1 MARKLQTDEW
11 LFGAAAGLAL
21 FGVVMVY
28 SASGALAFREGSS
41 QYQYVLK
48 QGFWTVAGLVG
59 MFLMMHV
66 DYGWLRHRW
75 IVAGGLAVTVLLLV
89 AVFAFPRIN
98 GAHRWIRLG
107 FVSFQPSEL
116 AKLSLMIFLARF
128 LERRAGEEHDLLKTF
143 APCLLLTGLLTGLVA
158 LEPDL
163 GTAMMLGVICLVLL
177 YTAGARML
185 HLSLMGGA
193 ALVGIVAMIAMF
205 PWRMK
210 RMMAFLDPWAD
221 PQGSGYQVVQSLLA
235 VGSGGTNGLGFAE
248 GKQKMFFLPFAHS
261 DFIFAVV
268 GEELGLV
275 GALTLLAIFGLFLWR
290 GVRAA
295 LRAPDRF
302 GMLLSLGIVTSI
314 MVQALF
320 NISVVLSLVPAKGI
334 PLPFISYGGSS
345 MLLTLLSVGVLL
357 NISQQGSDYE
367 GGGLRQRQ
375 AAPPVAPAKRERGP
389 VVQPQGVWRPEQ
401 WRG

>member
-143 APCLLLTGLLTGLVA
+143 APCLLMTGLLTGLVA

-177 YTAGARML
+177 YTAGARTL
-185 HLSLMGGA
+185 HLGLMGGA
-193 ALVGIVAMIAMF
+193 ALVGVVAMIAMF

-235 VGSGGTNGLGFAE
+235 VGSGGT
-248 GKQKMFFLPFAHS
+248 
-261 DFIFAVV
+261 
-268 GEELGLV
+268 
-275 GALTLLAIFGLFLWR
+275 
-290 GVRAA
+290 
-295 LRAPDRF
+295 
-302 GMLLSLGIVTSI
+302 
-314 MVQALF
+314 
-320 NISVVLSLVPAKGI
+320 
-334 PLPFISYGGSS
+334 
-345 MLLTLLSVGVLL
+345 
-357 NISQQGSDYE
+357 
-367 GGGLRQRQ
+367 
-375 AAPPVAPAKRERGP
+375 
-389 VVQPQGVWRPEQ
+389 
-401 WRG
+401 